1 MTEISLVV
9 ELTVLVLAIFLGF
22 EVISKVPTMLHTP
35 LMSGTNFIHGIV
47 IVGAIMVLGFADDGF
62 TKAIIDPENEI
73 EPISA
78 ERTTETISSPAR
90 SPLDTWNSESAT
102 RAAAPPPTP
111 LNRATICGIAVIFT
125 VRAPTIPMTEPIRPP
140 TTMSSQFEIP
150 SSASV
155 VAIAT
160 TIPAPPTQL
169 PFRACFGEERK
180 RSARMK
186 QTIETR

>member
-1 MTEISLVV
+1 MFCPENTIGLPES
-9 ELTVLVLAIFLGF
+9 
-22 EVISKVPTMLHTP
+22 S
-35 LMSGTNFIHGIV
+35 SCS
-47 IVGAIMVLGFADDGF
+47 FAN
-62 TKAIIDPENEI
+62 AIIDPANEI

-90 SPLDTWNSESAT
+90 SPLDTWNSASAT
-102 RAAAPPPTP
+102 SAAAPPPTP

-140 TTMSSQFEIP
+140 TAMSSQFEMP

-155 VAIAT
+155 VAIAIT
-160 TIPAPPTQL
+160 MPTPPTQF
-169 PFRACFGEERK
+169 PRRACFGDERNL
-180 RSARMK
+180 SARMK